1 MSFFKRIGSGIKTGY
16 QKTKETYRKTAPIR
30 RGVASAVKT
39 GYRGSV
45 VAAKG
50 LARDVRDIRM
60 AGSIRTP
67 RRPGAFREAYR
78 RGQALSR
85 RSKAIKY
92 ASRFKVGTTARFRQD
107 VKLLPTSELEKR
119 LQLKKYAKKSTI
131 RIIKKELR
139 KRKRGKGAFGTY
151 KESNRTIE
159 TKKVNRFGNKSPY
172 VAGYRE
178 VPRKVGGK
186 WKVER
191 TPIIKYK
198 RKNHF
203 RKIKKIKR
211 SSYRNDDPFGVW
223 GNFRYSPPKF

>member
-1 MSFFKRIGSGIKTGY
+1 MNFFKRIGGEIKTGY
-16 QKTKETYRKTAPIR
+16 QKTKEAYRKTAPIR
-30 RGVASAVKT
+30 RGVASAAKK

-67 RRPGAFREAYR
+67 R
-78 RGQALSR
+78 
-85 RSKAIKY
+85 
-92 ASRFKVGTTARFRQD
+92 
-107 VKLLPTSELEKR
+107 KR
-119 LQLKKYAKKSTI
+119 MLKT
-131 RIIKKELR
+131 
-139 KRKRGKGAFGTY
+139 
-151 KESNRTIE
+151 N
-159 TKKVNRFGNKSPY
+159 KKVKSPY

-178 VPRKVGGK
+178 IPRKVGGK

-198 RKNHF
+198 RKNHL

-223 GNFRYSPPKF
+223 GNFRY